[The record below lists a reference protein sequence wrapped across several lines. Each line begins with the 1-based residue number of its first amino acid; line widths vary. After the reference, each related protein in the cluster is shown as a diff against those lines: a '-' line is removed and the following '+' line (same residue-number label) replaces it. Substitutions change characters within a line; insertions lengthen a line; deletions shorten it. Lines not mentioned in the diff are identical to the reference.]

1 MSTGSCHYDFRER
14 KTVTWDLMINEIFL
28 SLRWQF
34 RIHNGQDVDNISS
47 IMILRCTTNMKT
59 NMIYVLKCIPN
70 FGVYNM
76 DELKKQRK
84 HFQRKVV

>member
-14 KTVTWDLMINEIFL
+14 KTVTWDLMINEIFYY
-28 SLRWQF
+28 
-34 RIHNGQDVDNISS
+34 QDGNSEFTMDKMLITYQV
-47 IMILRCTTNMKT
+47 LRCTTNMKT

-70 FGVYNM
+70 FGVYDM
-76 DELKKQRK
+76 DELKKQKK